1 MAQTA
6 KPEQTDDEYDY
17 NQAVLGQLKGQDA
30 ERGTGAYPF
39 AGVNAGGGQTSDGV
53 PQTIPYDA
61 GTAVTPA
68 TGASLPANAQTGTAG
83 DVLGADGTLPTTTPA
98 ATDYTVGGQAPTA
111 PADAVPA
118 DTTPPTVTTPVNS
131 AADVTNDG
139 TGTGINL
146 DTSTGLTPD
155 TYSTPTV
162 STVPANQANQGV
174 DDATR
179 QKLIALMS
187 QDPYATSVNDPSIK
201 PAADAYAQARNQAL
215 DRQRGANAERMAA
228 QGLGSSGALDQA
240 NAGAFESAGQDIASE
255 QANLVTQQ
263 ITAKRQ
269 DVQNALTAGQGILTA
284 DQTAQLQMQL
294 ANYDKALRERALQLQ
309 ANSLQQQNQQFYDNL
324 GYQVGVEQANLNNA
338 AGS

>member
-61 GTAVTPA
+61 GTAVDPA
-68 TGASLPANAQTGTAG
+68 TGSGIPANAQTDTATTG
-83 DVLGADGTLPTTTPA
+83 TTPA
-98 ATDYTVGGQAPTA
+98 
-111 PADAVPA
+111 
-118 DTTPPTVTTPVNS
+118 TTPTVTTPVDS
-131 AADVTNDG
+131 APAVTNDG

-263 ITAKRQ
+263 ITAMRQ